1 MKCMSCFSKKNWTVV
16 WCIAKTFRSKVEN
29 PLFNKL
35 CLCLVYNQESKMNNY
50 MAKLK
55 NFGYII
61 LKNYAL
67 VIDRALKPPSHF
79 KTNDQF
85 HWTMW
90 RIQWFEALSSS
101 DGLSY
106 LFKFGWLVYQTFAFI
121 FYIYWTFQ
129 LLISQ
134 SRLF

>member
-1 MKCMSCFSKKNWTVV
+1 
-16 WCIAKTFRSKVEN
+16 
-29 PLFNKL
+29 
-35 CLCLVYNQESKMNNY
+35 

-85 HWTMW
+85 YWTMW

-106 LFKFGWLVYQTFAFI
+106 LFGW
-121 FYIYWTFQ
+121 
-129 LLISQ
+129 
-134 SRLF
+134 

>member
-1 MKCMSCFSKKNWTVV
+1 
-16 WCIAKTFRSKVEN
+16 
-29 PLFNKL
+29 
-35 CLCLVYNQESKMNNY
+35 

-121 FYIYWTFQ
+121 FYVYWTFQ
-129 LLISQ
+129 LLSSYITKPTFLISKLI
-134 SRLF
+134 SIKIW

>member
-1 MKCMSCFSKKNWTVV
+1 
-16 WCIAKTFRSKVEN
+16 
-29 PLFNKL
+29 
-35 CLCLVYNQESKMNNY
+35 

-106 LFKFGWLVYQTFAFI
+106 LIKFGWLVYKTFAFI
-121 FYIYWTFQ
+121 FHIYWTFQ

>member
-1 MKCMSCFSKKNWTVV
+1 
-16 WCIAKTFRSKVEN
+16 
-29 PLFNKL
+29 
-35 CLCLVYNQESKMNNY
+35 

-134 SRLF
+134 SRFF

>member
-1 MKCMSCFSKKNWTVV
+1 
-16 WCIAKTFRSKVEN
+16 
-29 PLFNKL
+29 
-35 CLCLVYNQESKMNNY
+35 

-90 RIQWFEALSSS
+90 RIQWVEALSSS
-101 DGLSY
+101 
-106 LFKFGWLVYQTFAFI
+106 
-121 FYIYWTFQ
+121 
-129 LLISQ
+129 LI
-134 SRLF
+134 

>member
-1 MKCMSCFSKKNWTVV
+1 
-16 WCIAKTFRSKVEN
+16 
-29 PLFNKL
+29 
-35 CLCLVYNQESKMNNY
+35 

-106 LFKFGWLVYQTFAFI
+106 LSKFGWLVYQTFAFI